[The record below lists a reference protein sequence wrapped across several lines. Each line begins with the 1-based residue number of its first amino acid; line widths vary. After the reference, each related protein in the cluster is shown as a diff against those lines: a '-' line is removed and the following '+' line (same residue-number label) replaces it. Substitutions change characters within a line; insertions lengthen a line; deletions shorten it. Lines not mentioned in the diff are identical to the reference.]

1 MNPPIPEGEMFKKKT
16 QPRSQRLLHEVSD
29 VAVAVGDAV
38 RAGSAQAIEA
48 SGPALEKANA
58 FVGGGAAKN
67 APKLRRVSKKLKEA
81 ADQVRPDVNHFEKD
95 LRPRL
100 EKMSKDGRKQFGV
113 VADQVADQFDSLS
126 TDSRKTLAA
135 AKKRV
140 ADDWAPEATE
150 RAGALA
156 AGAAGALASA
166 QTPKAI
172 EELAAKLTGD
182 KKAVKKAKKTLK
194 KAGKDIEK
202 RTAHSG
208 MGTGTKVFL
217 WMLVLVGLA
226 GVAYFVWRKAQPV
239 EDPWS
244 TPLEGNRPAD
254 ARPVGTT
261 PASRQ
266 TPVTEVSETPVPAAK
281 VEDVDADAEEEGVDE
296 FGNPRA
302 KDPHNF

>member
-1 MNPPIPEGEMFKKKT
+1 MFKKKT
-16 QPRSQRLLHEVSD
+16 QPTSQRLLAEVSD
-29 VAVAVGDAV
+29 VAAAVGDAV

-48 SGPALEKANA
+48 SGPALERANA
-58 FVGGGAAKN
+58 YVGDGAAKN

-100 EKMSKDGRKQFGV
+100 EKLSKDGRKQFGV

-126 TDSRKTLAA
+126 ADSRERLAT

-172 EELAAKLTGD
+172 EEIATKLTGD
-182 KKAVKKAKKTLK
+182 KKAVKKAKKALK

-202 RTAHSG
+202 RTAKSG

-239 EDPWS
+239 DDPWS

-254 ARPVGTT
+254 ARPVGST

-266 TPVTEVSETPVPAAK
+266 TAVTEVSEAPVPAAK
-281 VEDVDADAEEEGVDE
+281 AEEIDAEEDAEEKTAEEGVDE

-302 KDPHNF
+302 KDPRNF